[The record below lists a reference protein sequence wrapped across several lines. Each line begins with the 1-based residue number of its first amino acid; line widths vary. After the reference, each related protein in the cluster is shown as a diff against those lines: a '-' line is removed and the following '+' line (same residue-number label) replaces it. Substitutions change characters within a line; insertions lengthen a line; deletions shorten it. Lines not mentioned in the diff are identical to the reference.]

1 MNGGL
6 LPILLLFATLGLA
19 LSLANRRAA
28 WIALASLLASAGI
41 VSLIPLPP
49 ALLEP
54 VFVGLWFSI
63 IATAVLVYFP
73 RLSPDRWALP
83 VAINAGAWAGALAS
97 LSGRHAGLVVAL
109 PLALL
114 FLPGRWIVDH
124 GHLVFLKVA
133 ASWMIAIAA
142 LSMFVSLTPTPG
154 YKPDHME

>member
-28 WIALASLLASAGI
+28 WIALASLLASAGV

-63 IATAVLVYFP
+63 IATAVLVYLP

>member
-1 MNGGL
+1 MNGGI
-6 LPILLLFATLGLA
+6 LPFLLLFATVGLA
-19 LSLANRRAA
+19 LSLASRRAA
-28 WIALASLLASAGI
+28 WIALASLLASASI

-54 VFVGLWFSI
+54 VFGGVWLSI
-63 IATAVLVYFP
+63 IATAVLIYFP

-83 VAINAGAWAGALAS
+83 AAINAGAWAGALAS
-97 LSGRHAGLVVAL
+97 LSSRQAGLVFAF

-114 FLPGRWIVDH
+114 FLPGRFIVDH
-124 GHLVFLKVA
+124 GHLIFLKVA

-142 LSMFVSLTPTPG
+142 LSLFVSLTPTPG